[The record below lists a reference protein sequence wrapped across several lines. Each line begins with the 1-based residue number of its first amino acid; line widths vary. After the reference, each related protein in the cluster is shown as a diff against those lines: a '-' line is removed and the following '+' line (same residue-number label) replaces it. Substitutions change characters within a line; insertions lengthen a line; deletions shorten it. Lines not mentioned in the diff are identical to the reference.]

1 MVHKHI
7 EHINE
12 FNRSSWHVVYNVMIT
27 IAGITK
33 RQKKLLNIMWDLD
46 TTEDMLEWFETLDD
60 EEFQEAVT
68 LHEMIL
74 ITMTE
79 NDDHNNL
86 NLAKQMLRNIG
97 VEC

>member
-1 MVHKHI
+1 
-7 EHINE
+7 
-12 FNRSSWHVVYNVMIT
+12 MIT